1 MTKDK
6 RSLHDQLKTIADE
19 YATQLGN
26 VIDYAPQ
33 YWVGED
39 MCIDMADFGDIYFF
53 SLSDMQVVVDHLQGW
68 IERYGS
74 KEKVGEVII
83 EYMDTLIEN
92 YDMTFENGHPRINL
106 WSWLKGLRWKDVGI
120 DIITKH

>member
-19 YATQLGN
+19 YATQLSN

-39 MCIDMADFGDIYFF
+39 MCIDIADFGDIYFF

-92 YDMTFENGHPRINL
+92 NDKTLENGHPRINL

>member
-19 YATQLGN
+19 YAIRLSD
-26 VIDYAPQ
+26 VIGFAPQ

-39 MCIDMADFGDIYFF
+39 YWIDIADFGDIYFF
-53 SLSDMQVVVDHLQGW
+53 SLSDMQVVVNHLQGW

-92 YDMTFENGHPRINL
+92 DDMTFENGRPRINL
-106 WSWLKGLRWKDVGI
+106 WSWLKGLRWKDIGI